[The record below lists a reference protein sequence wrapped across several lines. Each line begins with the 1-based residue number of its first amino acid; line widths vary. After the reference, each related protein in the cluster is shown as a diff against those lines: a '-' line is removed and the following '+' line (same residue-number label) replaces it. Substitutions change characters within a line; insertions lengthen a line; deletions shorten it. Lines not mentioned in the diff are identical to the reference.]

1 MSTLIK
7 KINQLL
13 VWSKSFTQ
21 ASTAVVLIKRKQK
34 YIVEEQEYTKF
45 KFLKIREKTEP

>member
-21 ASTAVVLIKRKQK
+21 ASTAVVVLIKRKQK
-34 YIVEEQEYTKF
+34 YIVEEQENTKLF
-45 KFLKIREKTEP
+45 I